1 MAEISALAV
10 KTLRDRTN
18 APMMECKAALTEAHG
33 DMEKAVEIIRKKIKD
48 ATDKR
53 AGRETAEGRVGIFAD
68 PAAKAGA
75 IVEMRCE
82 SPPVSKNA
90 MFVEL
95 VDDIAR
101 HVALSNPAS
110 VDAMLTQLFVGEQKT
125 VQDRINDAIGLI
137 RENMRVARFK
147 RFIGLVGGYVHHD
160 GTVGVLVKVEGTS
173 APAQVLRDVAMHITA
188 KNPMAIRREDIS
200 ADVLAREKEIAK
212 SQIEADPKNKNKPA
226 NILEMIIE
234 GKLKA
239 WFAENVL
246 LEQPFVKDDTKT
258 VGDLLKAS
266 GLKLVEYARLRV
278 GELS

>member
-18 APMMECKAALTEAHG
+18 APMMECKAALSEAHG

-53 AGRETAEGRVGIFAD
+53 AGRETAEGRIGLFAD
-68 PAAKAGA
+68 CTAKAGA
-75 IVEMRCE
+75 IIEMRCE
-82 SPPVSKNA
+82 SPPVSKNTI
-90 MFVEL
+90 FVEL
-95 VDDIAR
+95 ADDIAR
-101 HVALSNPAS
+101 HVALSAPAT
-110 VDAMLTQLFVGEQKT
+110 VDAMLTQPFVGELKT
-125 VQDRINDAIGLI
+125 VQDRIGDAIGLI

-147 RFIGLVGGYVHHD
+147 RFTGLVGGYVHHD
-160 GTVGVLVKVEGTS
+160 GTVGVLVKVEGTN
-173 APAQVLRDVAMHITA
+173 APPQVLRDVAMHITA
-188 KNPMAIRREDIS
+188 KNPVAIRREDIP
-200 ADVLAREKEIAK
+200 ADVIAREKEIAK
-212 SQIEADPKNKNKPA
+212 SQIENDPKNKSKPA

-246 LEQPFVKDDTKT
+246 LEQPFVKDDSRT

-266 GLKLVEYARLRV
+266 GLTLVDYARLRV

>member
-1 MAEISALAV
+1 MEISANDV
-10 KTLRDRTN
+10 KMLRDRTGMQ
-18 APMMECKAALTEAHG
+18 MMKCKAALVEAKG
-33 DMEKAVEIIRKKIKD
+33 DMEKAVDIIRKKIKD

-82 SPPVSKNA
+82 SPPVSKNNL
-90 MFVEL
+90 FVEL
-95 VDDIAR
+95 VNDIAR
-101 HVALSNPAS
+101 HVALSHPAS
-110 VDAMLTQLFVGEQKT
+110 VDAMLTQPFVGELKT

-147 RFIGLVGGYVHHD
+147 RFTGLVGGYVHHD
-160 GTVGVLVKVEGTS
+160 GTVGVLVKVEGAS
-173 APAQVLRDVAMHITA
+173 APEQVLRDVAMHITA

-200 ADVLAREKEIAK
+200 ADVLAKEKEIAK
-212 SQIEADPKNKNKPA
+212 SQVQADPKNKSKPA

-234 GKLKA
+234 GKIKA

-266 GLKLVEYARLRV
+266 GLKLVEYSRLRV
-278 GELS
+278 GELA